1 MNPITTSSIYTIGHG
16 ALPFSDLERRLAIHH
31 VQSIVDVRSIPYSKH
46 APDFR
51 KEPLTGIAAA
61 SGLGYRWLGDRL
73 GGRPDDPTLISADGH
88 PDYEQIAAKPAFAAG
103 LDEIEALTQTS
114 RVAVLCSELEP
125 EGCHR
130 MTLLSPALEARGFHV
145 VHILGDGSGRAHQ
158 PELGI

>member
-1 MNPITTSSIYTIGHG
+1 MNHTTTPTIYTIGHG

-31 VQSIVDVRSIPYSKH
+31 VHSIVDVRSIPYSKH

-51 KEPLTGIAAA
+51 KKPLAGIAAA
-61 SGLGYRWLGDRL
+61 AGIGYRWLGDRL

-88 PDYEQIAAKPAFAAG
+88 PDYERIAATPAFAAG

-145 VHILGDGSGRAHQ
+145 MHIQGDGSGRAHQ